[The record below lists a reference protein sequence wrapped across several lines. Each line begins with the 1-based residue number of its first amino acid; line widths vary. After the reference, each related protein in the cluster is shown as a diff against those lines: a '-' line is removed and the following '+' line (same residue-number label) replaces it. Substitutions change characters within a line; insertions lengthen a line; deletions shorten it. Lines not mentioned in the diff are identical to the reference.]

1 MISIVIPAY
10 NEERNLEV
18 LYSNVRE
25 VMNAAGEN
33 DWELVVVDDGS
44 KDGTWDVLTGLSN
57 SDVRVRGVR
66 LSRNFGHQSS
76 LMAGLAAARGSAVI
90 MMDADL
96 QHPPALLPQLVRK
109 WREGFQVVHAVRRD
123 PPETSWFKRTT
134 SRLYYRMFAF
144 MSGVEIEP
152 GSADFCLLD
161 RQVVDEV
168 LKFEEEGLFLRGLVH
183 WVGYATTSVPF
194 EAGQRHA
201 GTSKYNL
208 RKMLT
213 LGWHG
218 VSSFSLVPLRI
229 GIAIGLLS
237 STFAFLER
245 RLRHRR
251 LVGRRRGR
259 AGLGIVRR
267 RLLVLVRRAV
277 RLSRRPRRVCRA
289 DRRRGAPQAE
299 IPRPRDDAARARS
312 GRSARATTRRG
323 RAHGKL
329 SAACQISVCAIP
341 SCASS
346 SSAVRISS

>member
-10 NEERNLEV
+10 NEEHNLDA
-18 LYSNVRE
+18 LYSSVRE

-44 KDGTWDVLTGLSN
+44 KDRTWDVLKGLSN

-76 LMAGLAAARGSAVI
+76 LMAGLAAARGRAVI

-134 SRLYYRMFAF
+134 SRLYYRIFAVV
-144 MSGVEIEP
+144 SGVEIEP

-168 LKFEEEGLFLRGLVH
+168 LKFEEEGIFLRGLVH

-229 GIAIGLLS
+229 GIGIGLLS
-237 STFAFLER
+237 STFAFLSVGYAIVGWWVDDEIVPGWASSVVVSSF
-245 RLRHRR
+245 LFGV
-251 LVGRRRGR
+251 LFAFLAVLAEYVGRI
-259 AGLGIVRR
+259 AVEVRR
-267 RLLVLVRRAV
+267 RPRFLVRETT
-277 RLSRRPRRVCRA
+277 RPALVAA
-289 DRRRGAPQAE
+289 DRRAQRLGA
-299 IPRPRDDAARARS
+299 D
-312 GRSARATTRRG
+312 
-323 RAHGKL
+323 
-329 SAACQISVCAIP
+329 
-341 SCASS
+341 
-346 SSAVRISS
+346 VRTES